1 MRRNR
6 LRFAS
11 VLLVWLGI
19 LISPL
24 SRSGASTPS
33 ASLPPN
39 PYDILASGDL
49 EAPTLDAV
57 PFCQPQALESAAEP
71 ILDRARAQQWAEAR
85 ELLQGWMDQR
95 AVPSASLRTLEA
107 VLVAR
112 AAEERTDRVEAMA
125 MLRARLRDP
134 ELGGENYCL
143 RAELARLLL
152 LQGRE
157 SESAA
162 QWTLAERK
170 AVEGGFADR
179 VSDAIA
185 MGRAEILYRT
195 GRRFDAHLGF
205 RAVAKSKNPRLA
217 AAARLRLTDLSFDA
231 GNVDRVSAEY
241 ETLLPRVSLFGGAPG
256 GWALRAAEAALDAGR
271 RERGR
276 RWIDRYLASGPP
288 RDGRDAAEIRLADL
302 DVLDGDPLAARKR
315 LKSVSSRRN
324 DDEVGAL
331 AAVRA
336 IQLGLFEGSPPQ
348 RIAIL
353 KRVVRTQR
361 RGVRAYALDVLMSE
375 LEEQGDL
382 EGALV
387 VATRLAYAGIDPVVS
402 ADFEGRL
409 GRLLEGVTA
418 GGASMDCDS
427 IVRTLGGRYGILIER
442 TEKIL
447 PWKRVGLCFEQLE
460 LPWLA
465 AEVYRSMTRR
475 FGTRGASAVALPLA
489 RSSLATGEVMLARRM
504 ALAALGETGPDEAR
518 WRAVLAEAEFREGRL
533 ASAARELRAVLET
546 QTPGFEQGKWVRLFA
561 MALRELALERKMN
574 ASDLHFLSES
584 IPNWLASPDH
594 GPAARAQLIE
604 SALLAAHAQRSLGR
618 LGPAAKLY
626 STVVQQA
633 APGALNSSAQFWLA
647 RLTESEAAA
656 DSETDA
662 RPAGDDNPPLS
673 SPWSR
678 LAQFEASFAP
688 LREAYGGSAP

>member
-1 MRRNR
+1 M
-6 LRFAS
+6 
-11 VLLVWLGI
+11 LLLWLGL

-24 SRSGASTPS
+24 SRSGASTTP
-33 ASLPPN
+33 AALPPN
-39 PYDILASGDL
+39 PYDILASSEL
-49 EAPTLDAV
+49 EAPVLDAV
-57 PFCQPQALESAAEP
+57 PFCEPRGLEAAAEP
-71 ILDRARAQQWAEAR
+71 ILDRARAQQWQEAR
-85 ELLQGWMDQR
+85 TLLRGWMDQR
-95 AVPSASLRTLEA
+95 ASPSQALRTLEA
-107 VLVAR
+107 VFVAR
-112 AAEERTDRVEAMA
+112 AAVERGERVEAMA

-134 ELGGENYCL
+134 ELGAEHYCL

-170 AVEGGFADR
+170 AAEAGFGDR
-179 VSDAIA
+179 VADAIA
-185 MGRAEILYRT
+185 AGRAEILYRT

-205 RAVAKSKNPRLA
+205 RAVAKSKDPRLA

-231 GNVDRVSAEY
+231 GNVERVSAEY
-241 ETLLPRVSLFGGAPG
+241 ETLLPRVSLFGGEAS

-276 RWIDRYLASGPP
+276 RWLDRYLEAGPP

-324 DDEVGAL
+324 DDEIGAV

-348 RIAIL
+348 RIALL

-361 RGVRAYALDVLMSE
+361 RGVRAYALDVLMNE
-375 LEEQGDL
+375 LEDQGDL

-402 ADFEGRL
+402 SDFEGRL
-409 GRLLEGVTA
+409 GRLLDAVTA
-418 GGASMDCDS
+418 GGASMNCDS

-442 TEKIL
+442 TEKVL

-475 FGTRGASAVALPLA
+475 FGTRGASVVALPLA

-504 ALAALGETGPDEAR
+504 ALAALGEPGPDEAR

-533 ASAARELRAVLET
+533 ASAARELRAVLESKS
-546 QTPGFEQGKWVRLFA
+546 PGFEQGKLVRLFA
-561 MALRELALERKMN
+561 MALRELALERKMK

-584 IPNWLASPDH
+584 IPGWLASPNR

-604 SALLAAHAQRSLGR
+604 SALLAGHAQRSLGR
-618 LGPAAKLY
+618 FEPAAKLY
-626 STVVQQA
+626 ETVVREA
-633 APGALNSSAQFWLA
+633 GPGVLNTSAQFWLA
-647 RLTESEAAA
+647 RLRESEAVAGPDAGPEAVADAA
-656 DSETDA
+656 GEETQ
-662 RPAGDDNPPLS
+662 NWS
-673 SPWSR
+673 SPWAR
-678 LAQFEASFAP
+678 LAQFEQAFSP
-688 LREAYGGSAP
+688 LRETYGGSAP